1 MHARERETRGTFDA
15 REAWKLKTYIRPSL
29 CVAYFVRSFFSHR
42 NHFFLSSK
50 EEKSSIRGRTAM
62 LALPPNSGTIVV
74 VWSCRLK
81 RFSKS

>member
-50 EEKSSIRGRTAM
+50 EEKSSIRGSTAM
-62 LALPPNSGTIVV
+62 LELPPNSGTIVV
-74 VWSCRLK
+74 VWSCCLK